1 VSYEIK
7 VFLAIGAIAISFILG
22 VSFAAHGTQSLI
34 EKDAIKAGVAY
45 YTNNASGESVFK
57 WKECK

>member
-1 VSYEIK
+1 MTYE
-7 VFLAIGAIAISFILG
+7 VEVTLTTAAVVISFIVG
-22 VSFAAHGTQSLI
+22 CVIGSNGTQSQI
-34 EKDAIKAGVAY
+34 EKAAIKTGVAY